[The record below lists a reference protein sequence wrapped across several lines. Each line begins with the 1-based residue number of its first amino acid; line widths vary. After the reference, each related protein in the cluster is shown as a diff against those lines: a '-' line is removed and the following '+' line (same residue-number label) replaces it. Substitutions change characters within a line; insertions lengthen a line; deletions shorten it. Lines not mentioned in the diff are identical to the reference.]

1 MMKLVLIA
9 SGGLLLATAS
19 APPPGPSGGYP
30 PCSRKVTDR
39 CVQSYERNAP
49 AAAPAAPRA
58 QTGGESE
65 LSSVV
70 AAGPPASVADAVR
83 PRPAPAP
90 VAVAAATPA
99 AAPAPVHATAAPS
112 RRVQLAMRAGERG

>member
-19 APPPGPSGGYP
+19 APPPGPAGGYP

-39 CVQSYERNAP
+39 CVQTYERGVARPAP
-49 AAAPAAPRA
+49 VAAAAPS
-58 QTGGESE
+58 GGESE

-70 AAGPPASVADAVR
+70 AAGPPASVAEAVR
-83 PRPAPAP
+83 TQATPAPAP
-90 VAVAAATPA
+90 
-99 AAPAPVHATAAPS
+99 APAHAAVVHS